1 MCAVTGSA
9 MMKYKR
15 YSPTKRPMNEN
26 NRRIFFRVG
35 SVSIIRTANGTN
47 IGHSTWENIEYAYV
61 AMVFRIGE
69 PNVTHT
75 APSTACWIPNNSGML
90 ANGSSGFFWTFA
102 IVKPPTTLSVPP
114 AAKLAAA
121 EKHISFFQAGLD
133 PLQ

>member
-1 MCAVTGSA
+1 MLLLAMCAVTGSA
-9 MMKYKR
+9 MIKYKR

-35 SVSIIRTANGTN
+35 SVSIIKTANGTN

-69 PNVTHT
+69 PNETQT
-75 APSTACWIPNNSGML
+75 DPSIACWIPNKSGML
-90 ANGSSGFFWTFA
+90 AKGSADFFLTLA
-102 IVKPPTTLSVPP
+102 SVKAPTTLSVPP

-121 EKHISFFQAGLD
+121 EKHIS
-133 PLQ
+133 